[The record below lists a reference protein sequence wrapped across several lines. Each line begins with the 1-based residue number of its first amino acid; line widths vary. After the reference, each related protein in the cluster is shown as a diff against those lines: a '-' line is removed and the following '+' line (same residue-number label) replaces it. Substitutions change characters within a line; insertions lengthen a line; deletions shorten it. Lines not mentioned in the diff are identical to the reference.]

1 MCWSAT
7 LARYLHRPAES
18 LRPEAIPRPVRY
30 EHWVGLAMDQEMLE
44 EASDASLVVAIGRWR
59 QEALA
64 EVYRRHSGSV
74 LALSLHLLRNRA
86 LAEDVAQEVFVRLW
100 RYPDKFDAERGSLR
114 SYLLAQTHG
123 RAVDMLR
130 SEESRRRRESR
141 EAAWTF
147 VTELSP
153 ESEVEGLAVDE
164 EVRRAVRELPDSE
177 RQAIILA
184 YFGGKTYRQVA
195 QVLGVPEGTIKSRI
209 RAGLQ
214 RLRLGLADVRGNS

>member
-1 MCWSAT
+1 
-7 LARYLHRPAES
+7 
-18 LRPEAIPRPVRY
+18 
-30 EHWVGLAMDQEMLE
+30 MDQEMLE